1 MNPFTLI
8 GNPYFLLSSSY
19 HPFKNPRVNPI
30 ADILPV
36 NGIPKP
42 VTAIEAV
49 ATAYSSILSG
59 IYIVRFE
66 SVVIVCS
73 DTT

>member
-1 MNPFTLI
+1 M
-8 GNPYFLLSSSY
+8 LSSSY

-59 IYIVRFE
+59 IYIVGFE
-66 SVVIVCS
+66 SVV
-73 DTT
+73 